1 MPRPLSDS
9 TKNENK
15 DKKSFSVQLN
25 NICMQ
30 IEDKGWNLQSLGN
43 FREQHYTV
51 NTNSSSLCNLFAY
64 KMEKLMFLTWFA
76 LKRNKSKHRAKPL
89 VKGHASSQACSN
101 QA

>member
-30 IEDKGWNLQSLGN
+30 IEDKCETFKASGTLGN
-43 FREQHYTV
+43 STILLTPTARAFATCLHIKWKTHVPNMICSQRKQIKPQRP
-51 NTNSSSLCNLFAY
+51 NL
-64 KMEKLMFLTWFA
+64 L
-76 LKRNKSKHRAKPL
+76 
-89 VKGHASSQACSN
+89 
-101 QA
+101 